1 MNDESAAVTGQA
13 IAFAIKVG
21 GWVVAVSCDACTSVV
36 VARIVVQTARA
47 ACKVTRSIV
56 AVGGG
61 AEVARSRNG
70 AAVVDAQA
78 VAQGCCWIVVV
89 CSFHGASCAA
99 CKVVT
104 PAGDGGFWVEVAC
117 RWVHAASA

>member
-1 MNDESAAVTGQA
+1 MNDEGTAVADKAVAGT
-13 IAFAIKVG
+13 IEVG
-21 GWVVAVSCDACTSVV
+21 GWVVAEPGNACTSVV
-36 VARIVVQTARA
+36 VARVVVQTACA

-89 CSFHGASCAA
+89 CSFHGASSAA